1 MAEERLKGG
10 REMFE
15 TFQLMESEVLDDGS
29 FKILLQETYLEFS
42 GVTFFNIMM
51 VNARRITFP
60 EGGDQIVQEVRHGYT
75 GETENKKRV
84 YSVQDN
90 ALGVS
95 PFRERKNAFGVV
107 NT

>member
-1 MAEERLKGG
+1 MMVISKFCLKKL
-10 REMFE
+10 
-15 TFQLMESEVLDDGS
+15 TLN
-29 FKILLQETYLEFS
+29 ILVSL
-42 GVTFFNIMM
+42 FFNIMM